1 MAILVTARI
10 VSREGRMVTYTFSD
24 ENGRNGRFSIDSDT
38 GELSLTIPM
47 PNDSN
52 KTHFARAARKVLL
65 DWKRTGSLP
74 SKTVWSS

>member
-10 VSREGRMVTYTFSD
+10 VSRNGGLVTYTFSD
-24 ENGRNGRFSIDSDT
+24 ENGRKGRFSVNSDT
-38 GELSLTIPM
+38 GELSLTTPM
-47 PNDSN
+47 PNDAN

-74 SKTVWSS
+74 STAVWSS